1 MKLFVHTYL
10 HSIRLV
16 DFMCTLKGCFC
27 ILFSKLQ
34 LKDNRSFYP
43 SQ

>member
-1 MKLFVHTYL
+1 MNKIVYKYL
-10 HSIRLV
+10 RINPLN
-16 DFMCTLKGCFC
+16 DFICNLIGCFC
-27 ILFSKLQ
+27 ILFSELK